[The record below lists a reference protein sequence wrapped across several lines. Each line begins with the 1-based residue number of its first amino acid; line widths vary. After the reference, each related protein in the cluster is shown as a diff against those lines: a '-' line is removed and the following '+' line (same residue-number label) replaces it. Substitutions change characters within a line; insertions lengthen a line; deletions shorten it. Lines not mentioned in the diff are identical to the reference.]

1 MNYSQKLHNL
11 FLGITQ
17 IIPRNY
23 INLSIFTC
31 FVYLF
36 FSSTVPTKFPD
47 FLNNFN
53 PQSWKQQQKSKKSK
67 AKKLWINQ
75 TNWKHGAKHTHKQA
89 RV

>member
-1 MNYSQKLHNL
+1 MNYYLHNMNYSQKSHNL

-17 IIPRNY
+17 IIPWNY

-53 PQSWKQQQKSKKSK
+53 PQSWKQQQKSKVLYS
-67 AKKLWINQ
+67 ACAYTYYTVVQ
-75 TNWKHGAKHTHKQA
+75 
-89 RV
+89 

>member
-1 MNYSQKLHNL
+1 MNYYLHNMNYSQKLHNL

-23 INLSIFTC
+23 INISAFTC

-53 PQSWKQQQKSKKSK
+53 PQSWKQEQKS
-67 AKKLWINQ
+67 
-75 TNWKHGAKHTHKQA
+75 
-89 RV
+89 

>member
-1 MNYSQKLHNL
+1 MNYYLHNMNYSQKLHNL

-53 PQSWKQQQKSKKSK
+53 PQSWKQQQKSKVLYS
-67 AKKLWINQ
+67 ACAYTYYTVVQ
-75 TNWKHGAKHTHKQA
+75 
-89 RV
+89 